1 MYFSASSAGSALIVI
16 WVSDVHESS
25 DSRSREWPRAKLSE
39 WIWRGAGGRGTFA
52 CMEAASVITRSAPVH
67 ARWVRLTHWIAA
79 AGIAALAFSGIEILM
94 VHPRLYWGE
103 VGNDLTTPLLELP
116 ISRNHRHGG
125 WTTPTP
131 LLDAPD
137 APVSA
142 GHTFEIF
149 NQNGWGRSLHFLAAW
164 MLVAAGLAY
173 VLAGIIA
180 GHFRRHF
187 VGGHEALSLA
197 ALRRDL
203 RQHLH
208 GVVANPTGGPDYGP
222 LQRTTYIVVVFLVA
236 PLLVLTGLTM
246 SPAVAA
252 AAPVLLDMF
261 GGHQSA
267 RTLHFAAFAALMLFF
282 VAHVVMVIR
291 SGFERQVRAMT
302 IGDRT

>member
-1 MYFSASSAGSALIVI
+1 MAQAVVARSSV
-16 WVSDVHESS
+16 
-25 DSRSREWPRAKLSE
+25 
-39 WIWRGAGGRGTFA
+39 T
-52 CMEAASVITRSAPVH
+52 TRSAPVH
-67 ARWVRLTHWIAA
+67 ARWVRLTHWVAA
-79 AGIAALAFSGIEILM
+79 ASVTALAFSGVEILM

-103 VGNDLTTPLLELP
+103 AGNDLTPPLVELP

-131 LLDAPD
+131 LLDGPG

-142 GHTFEIF
+142 GRTFEIF

-164 MLVAAGLAY
+164 VLVAAGLAY
-173 VLAGIIA
+173 VLAGLIA

-187 VGGHEALSLA
+187 LGGREALSVA
-197 ALRRDL
+197 ALWRDL
-203 RQHLH
+203 REHLR
-208 GVVANPTGGPDYGP
+208 GFVASPTGGPDYGP
-222 LQRTTYIVVVFLVA
+222 LQRTSYVVVVFLVA

-252 AAPVLLDMF
+252 AAPVLLDLF

-267 RTLHFAAFAALMLFF
+267 RTLHFAAFAMLMLFF

-291 SGFERQVRAMT
+291 SGLGHQVRAMT
-302 IGDRT
+302 VGDRT